1 MEANVVARWRKADE
15 RTRLL
20 QFVQPGLVGLIDGTV
35 STLAPMFA
43 AAYLAGSRT
52 ALLVG
57 LATALGAG
65 ISMGLS
71 ESLSDDGTLTGRG
84 SAVARGVI
92 IGAMTFVGGSLHS
105 LPFLINHVQTALAI
119 AYAVVAVELS
129 VIAWIRKRYLKVR
142 LGQSLIQ
149 VTLGGA
155 VVVAVVVALG
165 HSWNGASATGPG
177 GWSTAGGRSPNP
189 SGLWC

>member
-1 MEANVVARWRKADE
+1 MEANVLARWRRADD

-20 QFVQPGLVGLIDGTV
+20 QFVQPGLVGLIDGTI

-57 LATALGAG
+57 LATAMGAG

-71 ESLSDDGTLTGRG
+71 EGLSDDGTLTGRG
-84 SAVARGVI
+84 SALARGVI
-92 IGAMTFVGGSLHS
+92 IGAMTFIGGSLHS
-105 LPFLINHVQTALAI
+105 LPFLIDHVQTALAV

-129 VIAWIRKRYLKVR
+129 VIAWIRKRYLQVR

-155 VVVAVVVALG
+155 VVVAVGAALG
-165 HSWNGASATGPG
+165 HS
-177 GWSTAGGRSPNP
+177 
-189 SGLWC
+189 

>member
-43 AAYLAGSRT
+43 AAYLAGSHA

-57 LATALGAG
+57 IATALGAA

-71 ESLSDDGTLTGRG
+71 EALSDDGTLSGRG
-84 SAVARGVI
+84 SSLARGTITGV
-92 IGAMTFVGGSLHS
+92 ATFIGGSLHS
-105 LPFLINHVQTALAI
+105 LPFLI
-119 AYAVVAVELS
+119 S
-129 VIAWIRKRYLKVR
+129 
-142 LGQSLIQ
+142 
-149 VTLGGA
+149 
-155 VVVAVVVALG
+155 
-165 HSWNGASATGPG
+165 
-177 GWSTAGGRSPNP
+177 
-189 SGLWC
+189 

>member
-1 MEANVVARWRKADE
+1 MEANVVDRWRKADE

-84 SAVARGVI
+84 SAVARGFI
-92 IGAMTFVGGSLHS
+92 IGAMTFLGGSLHS
-105 LPFLINHVQTALAI
+105 LPFLISHVQTALAV
-119 AYAVVAVELS
+119 AYVVVAVELT
-129 VIAWIRKRYLKVR
+129 VIALIRKRYMQVG

-155 VVVAVVVALG
+155 AVVAVGVALG
-165 HSWNGASATGPG
+165 HS
-177 GWSTAGGRSPNP
+177 
-189 SGLWC
+189 

>member
-1 MEANVVARWRKADE
+1 MEANVLARWRRADD

-20 QFVQPGLVGLIDGTV
+20 QFVQPGLVGLIDGTI

-57 LATALGAG
+57 LATAMGAG

-71 ESLSDDGTLTGRG
+71 EGLSDDGTLTGRG

-105 LPFLINHVQTALAI
+105 LPFLINHVQTALAV

-142 LGQSLIQ
+142 LGQSLSQ

-155 VVVAVVVALG
+155 VVVAVGVALG
-165 HSWNGASATGPG
+165 HS
-177 GWSTAGGRSPNP
+177 
-189 SGLWC
+189 

>member
-1 MEANVVARWRKADE
+1 MTTALRDLISGWRTGTDRE
-15 RTRLL
+15 RVLRV
-20 QFVQPGLVGLIDGTV
+20 VQPGLVGLIDGTI

-57 LATALGAG
+57 LATAMGAG

-71 ESLSDDGTLTGRG
+71 EGLSDDGTLTGRG
-84 SAVARGVI
+84 SALARGLI
-92 IGAMTFVGGSLHS
+92 IGAMTFIGGSLHS
-105 LPFLINHVQTALAI
+105 LPFLINHVQTALAV

-129 VIAWIRKRYLKVR
+129 VIAWIRKRYLQVR

-155 VVVAVVVALG
+155 ALVAGPIETRRGPSSPPATSAKNRTDEALVKVA
-165 HSWNGASATGPG
+165 
-177 GWSTAGGRSPNP
+177 
-189 SGLWC
+189 